1 MAEITHEGK
10 IYVLKSA
17 MENIIKE
24 RVSKVATRANGA
36 ESRIA
41 ELEAKLE
48 ENRKSLT
55 SVDLLNTQLTELK
68 SKLESAETRFSRY
81 QSISKHGLTDPD
93 LVDAIEWQYERAQS
107 KVNKKD
113 RVTLSSWLEGHVAN
127 PEQAPSL
134 LRPHLQ
140 RLTPKA
146 TEAPKPSSSPELN
159 APTQPEQQA
168 NPTPPPNTNARSMP
182 APEVGN
188 WQDRALKDPKMYR
201 QYRDKLKEEYE
212 SRRKRRS

>member
-1 MAEITHEGK
+1 MAEITHDGK

-36 ESRIA
+36 ESRVA

-55 SVDLLNTQLTELK
+55 SVDLLNSQLTELK

-93 LVDAIEWQYERAQS
+93 LVDAIEWQFERAQL
-107 KVNKKD
+107 KLNKKD
-113 RVTLSSWLEGHVAN
+113 RISLSDWLERHVTN

-140 RLTPKA
+140 KLAPEP
-146 TEAPKPSSSPELN
+146 TEAPEPSSIPER
-159 APTQPEQQA
+159 APETKQA
-168 NPTPPPNTNARSMP
+168 MPTTPPPNANARSMP

-188 WQDRALKDPKMYR
+188 WQDSALKDPKLYR
-201 QYRDKLKEEYE
+201 QYREKFKQEYE

>member
-140 RLTPKA
+140 RLAPQA

-159 APTQPEQQA
+159 APTQPEQQST
-168 NPTPPPNTNARSMP
+168 TPPPNANARSMP

-201 QYRDKLKEEYE
+201 QYREKLKEEYE

>member
-36 ESRIA
+36 ESRVA

-55 SVDLLNTQLTELK
+55 SVDLLNSQLTELK

-81 QSISKHGLTDPD
+81 
-93 LVDAIEWQYERAQS
+93 
-107 KVNKKD
+107 
-113 RVTLSSWLEGHVAN
+113 
-127 PEQAPSL
+127 
-134 LRPHLQ
+134 
-140 RLTPKA
+140 
-146 TEAPKPSSSPELN
+146 
-159 APTQPEQQA
+159 
-168 NPTPPPNTNARSMP
+168 
-182 APEVGN
+182 
-188 WQDRALKDPKMYR
+188 
-201 QYRDKLKEEYE
+201 
-212 SRRKRRS
+212 